1 MNCQESYLENEVMSL
16 NREELITFTYR
27 GLVRY
32 LKNAADATRQ
42 GEVERRVDLLNRSMA
57 VISYLRSIL
66 DMERGGEISQRLAA
80 LYDYSLK
87 ELVNAGFTTKV
98 EPIEGVEKLMRELL
112 SGWEEM
118 SRRNYGSPSIPREER
133 GYASG
138 NRLEIV
144 G

>member
-87 ELVNAGFTTKV
+87 ELVAAVTLQAGPQF
-98 EPIEGVEKLMRELL
+98 
-112 SGWEEM
+112 
-118 SRRNYGSPSIPREER
+118 
-133 GYASG
+133 A
-138 NRLEIV
+138 
-144 G
+144 